1 MPLQKHGGIAP
12 MNGVLQWMV
21 IGCSEGIG
29 KEGGVL
35 VKFSVLESVSVLL
48 SSGLQMRRL
57 NRYG

>member
-1 MPLQKHGGIAP
+1 

>member
-1 MPLQKHGGIAP
+1 MSK
-12 MNGVLQWMV
+12 VLQW
-21 IGCSEGIG
+21 IAISSSEGIG